1 MQIERPWTPTAY
13 ACEFAHQSLRQCGQS
28 ELNRAQQD
36 SPRASRRSS
45 GHLTNHKLSIASP
58 PQTHQPQNQYYARSA
73 HVPIAAPFDDGARQ
87 DAPTREASLGVWS
100 QGSKRV
106 RPNTYDP
113 SLPNQVAFAQQ
124 QQQLQEPSHYAQL
137 SQQPHL
143 ALPFSDPSGAFAY
156 NPALPVTFNGYPE
169 HAPVAGL
176 SQAASGGDQYIT
188 QALTYDS
195 RTPSIPG
202 SERGGNGHSGITTPS
217 GQRPDMSYGPNEG
230 YTHSQQ
236 PPEQAQGYNRHRP
249 QSLAEQG
256 HSSQHTATQLIA
268 AGAPGYA
275 ATADM
280 SDPHYSYVQPNWNN
294 PTAGFENSSLYGKD
308 VSLHLKL
315 QSLSILDNLS
325 TQIIL
330 SLAKPSL
337 SEIEKLTNG
346 EENEESQAY
355 ITRKDLFDQTRK
367 VYSRDVPFIDAIAIQ
382 LFTPPQQDII
392 RKANKA
398 TFISSILQ
406 SHDVSFWDLNEY
418 FLEIFVP
425 SGQRLLKW
433 QGGILLELKTQ
444 VYISAL
450 LNSDGSVLPILDEL
464 FPYDLEDRI
473 TARHP
478 DAPNLAPSEVDFV
491 ERARARKQYLQAEPT
506 STALTVLPRKYEWQD
521 FLKEFLS
528 CISKNVEVLLNVPNR
543 AQPLGITQSQID
555 ATKRGGPLSRVVG
568 VESRLLAGLG
578 IVDSDTT
585 MSSGSYGNFGALVPD
600 HRDEDPKYS
609 AASNTSETP
618 NQTTA
623 TKGPKSSTSA
633 PRQPWRSEEEDALM
647 AGLEAVKGPH
657 WSQILSLYG
666 RGGSI
671 SEILKD
677 RNQIQLKDKA
687 RNLKLYYLKMG
698 EEVPACL
705 QGVTGELR
713 KRGGARVRAAM
724 GLDGPEDNAV
734 STQGVK
740 RKAGAEDT
748 AAHIDPSLNR

>member
-1 MQIERPWTPTAY
+1 
-13 ACEFAHQSLRQCGQS
+13 
-28 ELNRAQQD
+28 
-36 SPRASRRSS
+36 
-45 GHLTNHKLSIASP
+45 
-58 PQTHQPQNQYYARSA
+58 
-73 HVPIAAPFDDGARQ
+73 
-87 DAPTREASLGVWS
+87 
-100 QGSKRV
+100 
-106 RPNTYDP
+106 
-113 SLPNQVAFAQQ
+113 
-124 QQQLQEPSHYAQL
+124 
-137 SQQPHL
+137 
-143 ALPFSDPSGAFAY
+143 
-156 NPALPVTFNGYPE
+156 
-169 HAPVAGL
+169 
-176 SQAASGGDQYIT
+176 
-188 QALTYDS
+188 
-195 RTPSIPG
+195 
-202 SERGGNGHSGITTPS
+202 
-217 GQRPDMSYGPNEG
+217 MSYGPNEG
-230 YTHSQQ
+230 YTHSDQ
-236 PPEQAQGYNRHRP
+236 PPEQARRYTGHRSQSFADQGYSLHNTTT
-249 QSLAEQG
+249 QS
-256 HSSQHTATQLIA
+256 IA

-275 ATADM
+275 ASADM
-280 SDPHYSYVQPNWNN
+280 SDPHYSYIQPNWNN

-367 VYSRDVPFIDAIAIQ
+367 VYSRDIPFIDAVAIQ

-478 DAPNLAPSEVDFV
+478 DAPNLAPSEIDFV
-491 ERARARKQYLQAEPT
+491 ERARARKQYLQAEPPN
-506 STALTVLPRKYEWQD
+506 TALTVLPRKYEWQD

-543 AQPLGITQSQID
+543 AQSYGASQSQID
-555 ATKRGGPLSRVVG
+555 ATKRGPMSRLVG
-568 VESRLLAGLG
+568 VENRLLAGLG
-578 IVDSDTT
+578 IVDGDTS
-585 MSSGSYGNFGALVPD
+585 MGSATYSNFGALVPD
-600 HRDEDPKYS
+600 HRDEDPKCPPT
-609 AASNTSETP
+609 SNTGEIG

-623 TKGPKSSTSA
+623 SKGSKPSTSA
-633 PRQPWRSEEEDALM
+633 PRQPWRSEEEEALM

-698 EEVPACL
+698 EDVPACL

-724 GLDGPEDNAV
+724 GLDGPEDGAGA
-734 STQGVK
+734 TQGIK
-740 RKAGAEDT
+740 RKAGGEDPP
-748 AAHIDPSLNR
+748 AQIDPALDRYARND